1 MRMPDIDGPSIG
13 QVKDA
18 ARRGGHPC
26 DRPRHGPLG
35 GRGHARGAF
44 NYLLKPL
51 DIAQLRAAAEKAVES
66 SRLRRTNVE
75 LNRRLDEKF
84 GFEGV
89 IGDSPQMRDVIERA
103 QTHRP
108 DQRQRADPG
117 RDRHRQGTGRPG
129 DPPEQP
135 AEEQAVRG
143 AELRRA

>member
-1 MRMPDIDGPSIG
+1 MTGHGTVPSAVEAM
-13 QVKDA
+13 QQ
-18 ARRGGHPC
+18 
-26 DRPRHGPLG
+26 
-35 GRGHARGAF
+35 GAF

-51 DIAQLRAAAEKAVES
+51 DFAQLRAVAEKAADS
-66 SRLRRTNVE
+66 PRLRRTNVE

-89 IGDSPQMRDVIERA
+89 IGDSPQMHDVIERLQA
-103 QTHRP
+103 DRP

-117 RDRHRQGTGRPG
+117 RDGHRQGTGRPG

-135 AEEQAVRG
+135 AQEQAVRG